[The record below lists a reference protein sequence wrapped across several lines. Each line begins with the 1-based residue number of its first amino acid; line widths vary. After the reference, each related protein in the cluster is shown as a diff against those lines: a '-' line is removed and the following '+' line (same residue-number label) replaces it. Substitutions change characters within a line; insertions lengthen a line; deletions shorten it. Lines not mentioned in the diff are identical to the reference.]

1 MRMEAAMSPIQE
13 IERILMTTGANRY
26 GPEQINQLQHAL
38 QCATLAEDNYASPAL
53 ITAALLH
60 DIGHLVDNH
69 SVGAASKGIDR
80 RHERIGSAY
89 LKQWFADD
97 VVAPVAL
104 HVPAKRYLC
113 AADPVYFENFPASV
127 RSLELQGGQFDR
139 DQARLFFERL
149 RAGRHPLRQWDE
161 KAKDPE
167 ARTPTL
173 TISFDTS
180 NRLQRLR
187 YPRRNETALCDLPC
201 SIHARTSEISAH
213 WLGWD
218 INR

>member
-1 MRMEAAMSPIQE
+1 MSPIQE

-26 GPEQINQLQHAL
+26 GSEQINQLQHAL

-69 SVGAASKGIDR
+69 SVGATSKGIDR

-113 AADPVYFENFPASV
+113 AADPVYFEKLSPASV

-139 DQARLFFERL
+139 DQARSFFERDYAPDAI
-149 RAGRHPLRQWDE
+149 RLRQWDE

-173 TISFDTS
+173 DHFLRHVEQIAATS
-180 NRLQRLR
+180 LSKA
-187 YPRRNETALCDLPC
+187 E
-201 SIHARTSEISAH
+201 
-213 WLGWD
+213 
-218 INR
+218 